1 MLRDA
6 QIFPRMHSA
15 IVVLMDVSGSMSLPG
30 FEVPRDLAPNRARG
44 DVRVNDRVC
53 FTMQKAAE
61 IAKSDVSVKVC

>member
-1 MLRDA
+1 
-6 QIFPRMHSA
+6 MHSA

-61 IAKSDVSVKVC
+61 FANNGMSLSVLNVKVC